1 MLASS
6 HRDMTLGCHPGGLS
20 WDCGEDD
27 VCDGCDGCH
36 DVRGFDLCV
45 HVHLLRPP
53 KRETPF
59 PWLVGGGHRDRR
71 RSCSDDDIDW

>member
-1 MLASS
+1 M
-6 HRDMTLGCHPGGLS
+6 
-20 WDCGEDD
+20 
-27 VCDGCDGCH
+27 CDGCDGCH

-45 HVHLLRPP
+45 HVRLLRPP

-59 PWLVGGGHRDRR
+59 PWLVGGGHGDRR